1 AIRRSLKGEKE
12 PKHHPHHISI
22 TPKSALAILPPK
34 KVRTLPPLETLDP
47 LWHLIPPPSPPRLS
61 WCLGLL
67 RSLSCPAPPLSLLP
81 FIPPDLHPQ
90 EQPKPTCTSP
100 LPTLLLPRPLGH
112 AVPDFLPRSSSPFH
126 APRHLGPP
134 RVPTIDSPF
143 HPTIATRLQTY
154 QQPPAHPPP
163 LSSSSPHFPPSL
175 VIVIKALYDYQPE
188 PGPSQE
194 LAFNKGDFFHVISR
208 EDDSDWYEACN
219 PLIPSARGLVP
230 VSFFEVIGKTER
242 DSGESVDLHKKDHY
256 HHSYHDSGFSD
267 RTPTTDTSF
276 ISAPIPTPSTKNS
289 AFRMSAMG
297 KGQGAMVY
305 GIVQYDFQ
313 AERPDELDAKA
324 GEAIIVIAQSNPEWF
339 VAKPIGRLGGPG
351 LIPVSFIELRD
362 MQSGQAVTDPL
373 EAVRRAGVPKVE
385 EWKKM
390 TAEYK
395 NSSIT
400 LGKIEP
406 AGGGMGGVT
415 SGMDKMSM
423 SGSHQ
428 SIMSQNG
435 NNAYGYH
442 QRNASKGTLA
452 SQAPMAQPAQQ
463 PYTPPLLAP
472 VAASI
477 PRYCFDN
484 DKYWYI
490 IEAKM
495 EDGRCWELS
504 RYYHDFYDFQ
514 IALLAQFEDEAGHR
528 GRPRT
533 LPFMPGPVT
542 HVTDA
547 ISNGRR
553 QNLDEYIKKLLS
565 MPPYIARC
573 QLVRQLFAPRQGDF
587 EIDPNAFGEEARYSG
602 ESHHSSSGMDPSR
615 SVSQQSSQVPL
626 NAPSERASQQQPS
639 SLTQVSSASNSSAM
653 KVKVF
658 FQDDLIAIRIPNGV
672 SMQHLKDKLSD
683 RLKIQEDIIVQYRDE
698 ATGTYVDLISDN
710 DLENAMQRNVKLT
723 LFVSIA

>member
-1 AIRRSLKGEKE
+1 MKAIRRSLKGEKD
-12 PKHHPHHISI
+12 PKHHHISI

-34 KVRTLPPLETLDP
+34 KV
-47 LWHLIPPPSPPRLS
+47 
-61 WCLGLL
+61 
-67 RSLSCPAPPLSLLP
+67 
-81 FIPPDLHPQ
+81 
-90 EQPKPTCTSP
+90 
-100 LPTLLLPRPLGH
+100 
-112 AVPDFLPRSSSPFH
+112 
-126 APRHLGPP
+126 
-134 RVPTIDSPF
+134 
-143 HPTIATRLQTY
+143 
-154 QQPPAHPPP
+154 
-163 LSSSSPHFPPSL
+163 
-175 VIVIKALYDYQPE
+175 IKALYDYKPE
-188 PGPSQE
+188 PGTSQE
-194 LAFNKGDFFHVISR
+194 LAFSKGDFFHVISR
-208 EDDSDWYEACN
+208 EDDEDWYEACN

-230 VSFFEVIGKTER
+230 VSFFEVIGKNER
-242 DSGESVDLHKKDHY
+242 DSGGSVDLHKKDH
-256 HHSYHDSGFSD
+256 HDSGFAD
-267 RTPTTDTSF
+267 RSP
-276 ISAPIPTPSTKNS
+276 APDSSPNNARQP
-289 AFRMSAMG
+289 AFRMSAI

-313 AERPDELDAKA
+313 AERPDELDARA

-351 LIPVSFIELRD
+351 LIPVSYIELRD

-400 LGKIEP
+400 LGKIDSSP
-406 AGGGMGGVT
+406 TNSGMGQMTG
-415 SGMDKMSM
+415 SMDQISM
-423 SGSHQ
+423 SSGNSGH
-428 SIMSQNG
+428 MSQNG
-435 NNAYGYH
+435 NAYGYH
-442 QRNASKGTLA
+442 QRNASKGTLS
-452 SQAPMAQPAQQ
+452 SQAQPSQ
-463 PYTPPLLAP
+463 TPSQNYPLLAP

-514 IALLAQFEDEAGHR
+514 IALLTQFEDEAGNR
-528 GRPRT
+528 GRQRT

-553 QNLDEYIKKLLS
+553 QNLDEYIKKLLA
-565 MPPYIARC
+565 MPPHIARC
-573 QLVRQLFAPRQGDF
+573 NLVRQLLAPRPGDF
-587 EIDPNAFGEEARYSG
+587 EIDPNAFGEEARYSDT
-602 ESHHSSSGMDPSR
+602 SHHSSGAEPSQ
-615 SVSQQSSQVPL
+615 SVSRQSSQVPM
-626 NAPSERASQQQPS
+626 NASQDRISQQQQQNLGAPGSAPYNNGAPPPMNRQAS
-639 SLTQVSSASNSSAM
+639 SLTQVSTTSNTAM

-683 RLKIQEDIIVQYRDE
+683 RLKIQEDIIVQYKDE
-698 ATGTYVDLISDN
+698 STGTYIDLLSDA
-710 DLENAMQRNVKLT
+710 DLDNAMQRNTKLT

>member
-1 AIRRSLKGEKE
+1 MKAIRRSLKGEKD
-12 PKHHPHHISI
+12 PRHHQHHVSI
-22 TPKSALAILPPK
+22 TPKSAIAILPPK
-34 KVRTLPPLETLDP
+34 KV
-47 LWHLIPPPSPPRLS
+47 
-61 WCLGLL
+61 
-67 RSLSCPAPPLSLLP
+67 
-81 FIPPDLHPQ
+81 
-90 EQPKPTCTSP
+90 
-100 LPTLLLPRPLGH
+100 
-112 AVPDFLPRSSSPFH
+112 
-126 APRHLGPP
+126 
-134 RVPTIDSPF
+134 
-143 HPTIATRLQTY
+143 
-154 QQPPAHPPP
+154 
-163 LSSSSPHFPPSL
+163 
-175 VIVIKALYDYQPE
+175 IKALYDYTPE
-188 PGPSQE
+188 PGATQE
-194 LAFNKGDFFHVISR
+194 LGFSKGDFFHVISR
-208 EDDSDWYEACN
+208 EDDPDWYEACN

-242 DSGESVDLHKKDHY
+242 DSGGSVDLHKKDH
-256 HHSYHDSGFSD
+256 DSGFSD
-267 RTPTTDTSF
+267 RSPTSDS
-276 ISAPIPTPSTKNS
+276 STTHPNS
-289 AFRMSAMG
+289 RQGAFRMSAL

-313 AERPDELDAKA
+313 AERPDELDAHA

-400 LGKIEP
+400 LGKLEP
-406 AGGGMGGVT
+406 AGGGVVAVT

-423 SGSHQ
+423 GASHPGAGR
-428 SIMSQNG
+428 MSQNG
-435 NNAYGYH
+435 INSGMH
-442 QRNASKGTLA
+442 QRNVSKSTLSGQAASSHPS
-452 SQAPMAQPAQQ
+452 SQSYQ
-463 PYTPPLLAP
+463 PLLAP

-514 IALLAQFEDEAGHR
+514 IALLTQFDDEAGNR

-565 MPPYIARC
+565 MPPHISRC
-573 QLVRQLFAPRQGDF
+573 QLVRQLFAPRAGDF
-587 EIDPNAFGEEARYSG
+587 EIDPNAFGEEARYSDQ
-602 ESHHSSSGMDPSR
+602 SHQSSSGLEQSR
-615 SVSQQSSQVPL
+615 SASRQSSQ
-626 NAPSERASQQQPS
+626 APIGSGPDRASQQRTPGGVAATGLASSVPPPMNRQGS
-639 SLTQVSSASNSSAM
+639 SLTQVSTNSNAPAM

-658 FQDDLIAIRIPNGV
+658 FQDDLIAIRIPAGV
-672 SMQHLKDKLSD
+672 SLAHLKDKLCD

-698 ATGTYVDLISDN
+698 ASGSYVDLSSDA
-710 DLENAMQRNVKLT
+710 DLDHAMSRNTKLT
-723 LFVSIA
+723 LFVNIA

>member
-1 AIRRSLKGEKE
+1 MKAIRRSLRGGEKFPKE
-12 PKHHPHHISI
+12 PKLHPHHISI

-34 KVRTLPPLETLDP
+34 KV
-47 LWHLIPPPSPPRLS
+47 
-61 WCLGLL
+61 
-67 RSLSCPAPPLSLLP
+67 
-81 FIPPDLHPQ
+81 
-90 EQPKPTCTSP
+90 
-100 LPTLLLPRPLGH
+100 
-112 AVPDFLPRSSSPFH
+112 
-126 APRHLGPP
+126 
-134 RVPTIDSPF
+134 
-143 HPTIATRLQTY
+143 
-154 QQPPAHPPP
+154 
-163 LSSSSPHFPPSL
+163 
-175 VIVIKALYDYQPE
+175 IKALYDYHPE
-188 PGPSQE
+188 PGTTQE
-194 LAFNKGDFFHVISR
+194 LAFSKGDFFHVISR

-230 VSFFEVIGKTER
+230 VSFFEVIGKSER
-242 DSGESVDLHKKDHY
+242 NSGGSDDQVKKVQ
-256 HHSYHDSGFSD
+256 HDSGFADRSSASD
-267 RTPTTDTSF
+267 
-276 ISAPIPTPSTKNS
+276 SAPIKSGST
-289 AFRMSAMG
+289 FRMSTL

-313 AERPDELDAKA
+313 AERPDELDARA

-362 MQSGQAVTDPL
+362 MQTGQAVTDPL

-400 LGKIEP
+400 LGKIDSHST
-406 AGGGMGGVT
+406 GGNGMVAITGGKA
-415 SGMDKMSM
+415 SLIHQH
-423 SGSHQ
+423 SH
-428 SIMSQNG
+428 SPSQGFN
-435 NNAYGYH
+435 
-442 QRNASKGTLA
+442 
-452 SQAPMAQPAQQ
+452 QP
-463 PYTPPLLAP
+463 LAP

-514 IALLAQFEDEAGHR
+514 IALLTQFEDEAGNR

-565 MPPYIARC
+565 MPPHISRC
-573 QLVRQLFAPRQGDF
+573 QLVRQLFEPREGDF
-587 EIDPNAFGEEARYSG
+587 EIDPNAFGEEARYSSQ
-602 ESHHSSSGMDPSR
+602 SHHSSAGEGAQTISR
-615 SVSQQSSQVPL
+615 QSSQAPM
-626 NAPSERASQQQPS
+626 NAPPERASARTPGPYGAPPPMNRQAS
-639 SLTQVSSASNSSAM
+639 SLTQSSQSSNQAM

-658 FQDDLIAIRIPNGV
+658 FKDDLIAVRIPSGV
-672 SMQHLKDKLSD
+672 SLQHLKDKLSG
-683 RLKIQEDIIVQYRDE
+683 RLKIDQDIIIQYKDDSS
-698 ATGTYVDLISDN
+698 GLYIDLNTDQ
-710 DLENAMQRNVKLT
+710 DLENAMRSVVKLT
-723 LFVSIA
+723 LFVSLA